1 MPGAV
6 SGVMHPFC
14 AASYMSLDVFHHQI
28 SVQLRVENVSAGQ
41 PLDGFM
47 IQLNKNSLGLVPQT
61 QTIAVG
67 QGKGGWG

>member
-1 MPGAV
+1 
-6 SGVMHPFC
+6 MHLFC
-14 AASYMSLDVFHHQI
+14 TASYMSLDVFHHST

-67 QGKGGWG
+67 QGGGGRRGGWAG